1 MVDVTLTSNDERAYF
16 EVNSDKTGASLLIC
30 GTPCQFRI
38 WPGRYR
44 LITNASSGYMGGSN
58 QFVVERNSKVQI
70 VEPHV
75 YRPVLGAL
83 VGSIGIASALIGGIL
98 LAARPCGSD
107 CDRTTA
113 TRSQIGFA
121 TLGGGLVLTPAGWI
135 LFAQSRKP
143 DIVVNPFEP
152 EKRE

>member
-1 MVDVTLTSNDERAYF
+1 
-16 EVNSDKTGASLLIC
+16 
-30 GTPCQFRI
+30 
-38 WPGRYR
+38 
-44 LITNASSGYMGGSN
+44 
-58 QFVVERNSKVQI
+58 VQI

-75 YRPVLGAL
+75 SRPVLGAL
-83 VGSIGIASALIGGIL
+83 VGSIGIASAIIGGIL
-98 LAARPCGSD
+98 LAASPCGSD

-113 TRSQIGFA
+113 TRGQIGLA

-143 DIVVNPFEP
+143 DLSVNPFEP